1 MHELPRDVGLV
12 GVDDE
17 VADLV
22 AVLPEVGL
30 HVLRQEQVVEAGADV
45 LQTTQHLRLAQVGAH
60 DLLDLVEE
68 CRHGARTVDDGQGL
82 KGDRAAVLL
91 DARTCR

>member
-45 LQTTQHLRLAQVGAH
+45 LQTQHLRLAQVGAH
-60 DLLDLVEE
+60 DLLDLVENAAMV
-68 CRHGARTVDDGQGL
+68 RARSTMGRD
-82 KGDRAAVLL
+82 
-91 DARTCR
+91 